1 MIQSKDI
8 SIVVQGAIN
17 KIETEKCLKS
27 IKKFLPDAQVILS
40 TWEGSDVSFLEGLYD
55 ILILNKDPG
64 AGYYY
69 KTESDVK
76 YNNLNRQLVSTQNGL
91 KKASRTY
98 AMKIR
103 SDIIFNSDKF
113 LSFFD
118 SFPVRNPQFS
128 LFNHKILTSSFCS
141 RFVIND
147 FVGKSFTDFKLLFH
161 ISDWWFFGLREDLK
175 EDLQMYFDVPLVK
188 EPEFSNYYNLEENK
202 DKFNPFNM
210 AVCYLQF
217 PPEQYFAVKCF
228 EKHVE
233 NLNIEHSGDTS
244 DEKFEQARQYII
256 NNFIFLEYSDSD
268 IYFNK
273 YILTKYTWL
282 SSVYADLYN
291 KYRQKYEYKKY
302 CDNNYNVSN
311 FTKYIVDK
319 KNKKNILNFYFHF
332 RKVYHSKNL
341 FIIVYSIAAAGIF
354 FVICLLQFLKYCIC
368 EKLKTLLLENNCV
381 LVL

>member
-69 KTESDVK
+69 ETESDVK

-128 LFNHKILTSSFCS
+128 LFNHKILTSAAYSKFLH
-141 RFVIND
+141 ND
-147 FVGKSFTDFKLLFH
+147 FIGKNFTDFKLLFH
-161 ISDWWFFGLREDLK
+161 ISDWWFFGLK

-202 DKFNPFNM
+202 NKFNPFNM

-228 EKHVE
+228 EKHVEKHVE

-256 NNFIFLEYSDSD
+256 NNFIFLEYSDSG

-273 YILTKYTWL
+273 YILAKYPWL
-282 SSVYADLYN
+282 SSVYIDLYN

-302 CDNNYNVSN
+302 CDNNYNISN
-311 FTKYIVDK
+311 FAKYIVNIQDK
-319 KNKKNILNFYFHF
+319 SNIWNFYIYFHKIH
-332 RKVYHSKNL
+332 RSKNV
-341 FIIVYSIAAAGIF
+341 FKIIYSIAAAGIF
-354 FVICLLQFLKYCIC
+354 FVFCLLQFLIYCIC
-368 EKLKTLLLENNCV
+368 ETFKTLLLGNNRV
-381 LVL
+381 